1 MNSQLQGKLDIDI
14 KYVPTQFQDH
24 NRALTPE
31 WVFKNGKLI
40 ETLDG
45 SIAKDIVIN
54 SEDKTYVNEDNKLLD
69 EERETKREMY
79 FRQARV
85 LYPEKEEW
93 ILSMAIDAFLVQEE
107 KGVDITKYE
116 FPKNTDSVS

>member
-1 MNSQLQGKLDIDI
+1 MNSQLRGKLDIDI
-14 KYVPTQFQDH
+14 KHVPTQFQDH

-116 FPKNTDSVS
+116 FPKPS